1 MKKMLMIIMALVL
14 SILIANAVDLKKVK
28 KTNLTETAE
37 MKQMNASL
45 KAVQNEAGPIVFVT
59 GKAALDVDK
68 CKKTLDTVASIVKKY
83 PRFLVTV
90 EGHTDN
96 VGSKKA
102 NKSLSQKRAEAVVE
116 WLIKNGGVEKKQL
129 KAKGYGDAKPIAN
142 NKTEEGRAKNRRVD
156 FEVSKL

>member
-1 MKKMLMIIMALVL
+1 MKRFLTAIAVIFMSITMAKAL
-14 SILIANAVDLKKVK
+14 DLPKG
-28 KTNLTETAE
+28 NLADTAE
-37 MKQMNASL
+37 MKQMNAAL
-45 KAVQNEAGPIVFVT
+45 KGVQNKVGPIVFLT
-59 GKAALDVDK
+59 GKADLDVSK
-68 CKKTLDTVASIVKKY
+68 CKKTLDTVAGIVKKY

-96 VGSKKA
+96 VGNKKF
-102 NKSLSQKRAEAVVE
+102 NLNLSQKRAESVVA
-116 WLIKNGGVEKKQL
+116 WLVNSGGVAAKQL